1 MKRLLSLVVV
11 SGALALSGCG
21 SDSGNKIEIPTNPAP
36 PPAKEP
42 VGSDSEGLEA
52 PPSPPPI
59 KPAGK

>member
-1 MKRLLSLVVV
+1 MMRLLSLVVV
-11 SGALALSGCG
+11 TGALVLTGCS
-21 SDSGNKIEIPTNPAP
+21 SDSGSKVEIPTNPAP

-52 PPSPPPI
+52 PPPPPPI